1 MLRGGLLAT
10 HLAGRRSLVRQLRG
24 SSSGRQF
31 AGGGAGARAARAVGD
46 GRWWLLAA
54 PPSLG
59 RRHGHG
65 RGRRLRTRTQTKREA
80 GRGPSGQSLPS
91 DSRMGSG
98 PARSSHQVN
107 LGRCGNLTK
116 LHYLSQLLGGS
127 LVQER
132 STHRDAVG
140 ITSSTEAPQ
149 RRSLAPIDSIRQM
162 RRAEGLL
169 VYGHLRPA
177 RLRLR
182 LSWRDRRL
190 RRLAAA
196 QAPIHRTS
204 PGMDERTADADGRRE
219 RLVGRK
225 PRTMTTPPAVDRERG
240 HG

>member
-1 MLRGGLLAT
+1 MWRRPRPSGRGPVTGTLHQGRDPAAGASGGGATELSRHGPFMLRGGLLAT

-54 PPSLG
+54 PPSPG

-91 DSRMGSG
+91 DSRRGSG

-140 ITSSTEAPQ
+140 ITSSTEAP
-149 RRSLAPIDSIRQM
+149 APVLGSD
-162 RRAEGLL
+162 
-169 VYGHLRPA
+169 
-177 RLRLR
+177 RL
-182 LSWRDRRL
+182 D
-190 RRLAAA
+190 
-196 QAPIHRTS
+196 P
-204 PGMDERTADADGRRE
+204 ADA
-219 RLVGRK
+219 
-225 PRTMTTPPAVDRERG
+225 
-240 HG
+240 